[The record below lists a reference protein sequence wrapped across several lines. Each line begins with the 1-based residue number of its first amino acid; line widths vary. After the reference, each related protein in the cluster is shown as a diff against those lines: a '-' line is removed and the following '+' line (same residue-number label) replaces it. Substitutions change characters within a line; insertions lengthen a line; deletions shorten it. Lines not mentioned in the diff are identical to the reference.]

1 MRTLFVS
8 NLFPPNKIGG
18 YEELCWEVATRFAA
32 NGHNVSVLTSCYG
45 GKVSEYAGQQI
56 HQALRLVVGKTIYDP
71 FDQSSSRYDAIVEQN
86 IYAAQETLRRTRPDV
101 IFCWN
106 LFGLD
111 RKFFDFLARCGT
123 PVVVMLTDNWL
134 ASMLN
139 QNFVHGYFSRA
150 VYGTEPEASFLHPPT
165 NMRVL
170 PETCSAIFGAEFVRS
185 FYLAGG
191 VSFSNSQVI
200 HNGVDLPALDIGAPA
215 GRNLAATGR
224 SIRLLFVGRV
234 VEIKGVHTAIAA
246 LSDLIQG
253 RPEIDWR
260 LSIVGDARDK
270 AYIASLYELAA
281 ARGCTDN
288 VEHVGWVNPEQLPR
302 VFAQHDVF
310 LFPSLYEPFSLTLI
324 HAMASAIPVVA
335 SAIGGNLEIVQ
346 EGETGLLFPKGDSQ
360 QLAAAVLR
368 LLETPDLAGKVG
380 QEGAIKARQ
389 FSIERMVSE
398 MDAHLRSRVSVPCPA
413 V

>member
-32 NGHNVSVLTSCYG
+32 NGHDVSVLTSCYG
-45 GKVSEYAGQQI
+45 GKVPDYPGQQI

-71 FDQSSSRYDAIVEQN
+71 FDQSSFRRNAIVEQN
-86 IYAAQETLRRTRPDV
+86 IYAAEEALRRCRPDV

-111 RKFFDFLARCGT
+111 KEFFDFLSGCGT

-139 QNFVHGYFSRA
+139 QDFVHRYFSRA
-150 VYGTEPEASFLHPPT
+150 VYGAEPEASFLQPT
-165 NMRVL
+165 THVRTL
-170 PETCSAIFGAEFVRS
+170 PDSCSAIFGAEFVRS
-185 FYLAGG
+185 FYRAGG

-200 HNGVDLPALDIGAPA
+200 HNGVDLPAPDVGA
-215 GRNLAATGR
+215 RRDLAAAGR

-246 LSDLIQG
+246 LADLIQE

-260 LSIVGDARDK
+260 LSIVGDATDK
-270 AYIASLYELAA
+270 AHIASLSELAA

-288 VEHVGWVNPEQLPR
+288 VEYVGWVSPEHLPR
-302 VFAQHDVF
+302 VFAEHDVF

-346 EGETGLLFPKGDSQ
+346 DGETGLLFPKGDSK

-368 LLETPDLAGKVG
+368 LLETPDLAGTVG
-380 QEGAIKARQ
+380 QEGAIEARQ

>member
-18 YEELCWEVATRFAA
+18 YEELCWDVATRLAA
-32 NGHNVSVLTSCYG
+32 SGHDVSVLTSSYG
-45 GKVSEYAGQQI
+45 GNVAEYPGQKI
-56 HQALRLVVGKTIYDP
+56 HQALRLLVGKTIYDP
-71 FDQSSSRYDAIVEQN
+71 FDQPSFRYNTIVEQN
-86 IYAAQETLRRTRPDV
+86 ICAAKEALRRVRPDV

-106 LFGLD
+106 LYGLD
-111 RKFFDFLARCGT
+111 KKFFDFLGSCGA
-123 PVVVMLTDNWL
+123 PIVVMLTDNWL

-139 QNFVHGYFSRA
+139 QDFVHSYFSRA
-150 VYGTEPEASFLHPPT
+150 VYGSEPEVSFLQPPT
-165 NMRVL
+165 HVQAL
-170 PETCSAIFGAEFVRS
+170 PDTCSAIFGAEFVRS

-200 HNGVDLPALDIGAPA
+200 HNGVELTATNVGAATRGGP
-215 GRNLAATGR
+215 AATGR
-224 SIRLLFVGRV
+224 SIRLLFASRV
-234 VEIKGVHTAIAA
+234 VEIKGAHTAVAA
-246 LSDLIQG
+246 LADLMQE

-260 LSIVGDARDK
+260 LSVVGDATDK

-281 ARGCTDN
+281 ARGCMDN
-288 VEHVGWVNPEQLPR
+288 VEYVGRVSPENLPR

-324 HAMASAIPVVA
+324 HAMASGIPVVA

-346 EGETGLLFPKGDSQ
+346 EGKTGLLFPKGDSKQ
-360 QLAAAVLR
+360 MAAAVLR
-368 LLETPDLAGKVG
+368 LLETPNLAGKVG
-380 QEGAIKARQ
+380 QEGATKARQ

-398 MDAHLRSRVSVPCPA
+398 MDAHLRSRVGVSCPA